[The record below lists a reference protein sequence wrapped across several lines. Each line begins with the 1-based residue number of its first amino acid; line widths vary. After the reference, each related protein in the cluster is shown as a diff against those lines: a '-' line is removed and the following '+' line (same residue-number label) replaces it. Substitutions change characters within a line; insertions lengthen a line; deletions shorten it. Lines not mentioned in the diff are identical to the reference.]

1 MWTSLSLGRRNAF
14 AQDSRW
20 LWRGYELF
28 FNWLNDQDLTEL
40 LSNDMFGANAHIGA
54 LFSNCS
60 LFKNNEGHIA
70 GLESQSGEKL
80 HFDAPIEGKLEV
92 VAHKVL
98 VAM

>member
-1 MWTSLSLGRRNAF
+1 MVQASEHDLTHARDMF
-14 AQDSRW
+14 AR
-20 LWRGYELF
+20 

-70 GLESQSGEKL
+70 GLESQSGE
-80 HFDAPIEGKLEV
+80 
-92 VAHKVL
+92 
-98 VAM
+98 